1 MRRALGEP
9 RRDWQA
15 RVESQGLV
23 YHTPLGVPYWDES
36 AHYVFK
42 RGEIDVLEAAT
53 AELQRIC
60 LDAAQHVIDHDRFA
74 EFGIPPN
81 VVAAIKQSWDTEPPS
96 IHGRFDLAYDGSG
109 PPKLLEYNADTPT
122 SLLEAAV
129 VQWYWLQDVSPND
142 DQWNSIHERLVE
154 KWRELKEYLWA
165 PVYFAHVDAREH
177 EDLMTV
183 TYLRDT
189 ASEAGLGTL
198 GIAMSEIGA
207 DDGRGEFVD
216 LAGSRIASIFKL
228 YPWEWMVHE
237 AFGQRMLESL
247 ERQQIQVIE
256 PIWKMLWS
264 NKALLAVLWELFPH
278 HPNLLEAHLNERG
291 SLRSFAKKP
300 LMSREGANV
309 TLVRDG
315 SVVATMDGDYGDE
328 GYVFQE
334 LAVAQIDGKYPVIGA
349 WVVDGV
355 PAGMGI
361 RESDTPI
368 TGNLARF
375 VPHRL
380 I

>member
-1 MRRALGEP
+1 MRRARSDP
-9 RRDWQA
+9 RREWQA
-15 RVESQGLV
+15 RVESQGLL
-23 YHTPLGVPYWDES
+23 YHTPNSVPYWDES

-42 RGEIDVLEAAT
+42 RGEIDVLESAT
-53 AELQRIC
+53 AELQRMC
-60 LDAAQHVIDHDRFA
+60 LEAAQHVIDRDRFR
-74 EFGIPPN
+74 EFGIPRN
-81 VVAAIKQSWDTEPPS
+81 VVTAIRQSWDAEPPS
-96 IHGRFDLAYDGSG
+96 IYGRFDLAYDGGG

-129 VQWYWLQDVSPND
+129 VQWYWLQDVSPQD

-165 PVYFAHVDAREH
+165 PLYFAHVDAEQH

-189 ASEAGLGTL
+189 ASEAGIGTL

-207 DDGRGEFVD
+207 DDARGEFVD
-216 LAGSRIASIFKL
+216 LAGARISSLFKL
-228 YPWEWMVHE
+228 YPWEWMVNE
-237 AFGQRMLESL
+237 PFGLRMIESL

-264 NKALLAVLWELFPH
+264 NKAILAVLWELFPN
-278 HPNLLEAHLNERG
+278 HPNLLETHLDNRG

-300 LMSREGANV
+300 LMSREGSNV

-315 SVVATMDGDYGDE
+315 SVVASIGGDYGDE
-328 GYVFQE
+328 GFVYQD
-334 LAVAQIDGKYPVIGA
+334 LALTQIDGKYPVIGA

>member
-1 MRRALGEP
+1 MRRARSDP
-9 RRDWQA
+9 RREWQA
-15 RVESQGLV
+15 RVESQGLL
-23 YHTPLGVPYWDES
+23 YHTPNSVPYWDES

-42 RGEIDVLEAAT
+42 RGEIDVLESAT
-53 AELQRIC
+53 AELQRMC
-60 LDAAQHVIDHDRFA
+60 LEAAQHVIDRDRFR
-74 EFGIPPN
+74 EFGIPRN
-81 VVAAIKQSWDTEPPS
+81 VVTAIKQSWDAEPPS
-96 IHGRFDLAYDGSG
+96 IYGRFDLAYDGGG

-129 VQWYWLQDVSPND
+129 VQWYWLQDVSPQD

-165 PVYFAHVDAREH
+165 PLYFAHVDAEQH

-189 ASEAGLGTL
+189 ASEAGIGTL

-207 DDGRGEFVD
+207 DDARGEFVD
-216 LAGSRIASIFKL
+216 LAGARISSLFKL
-228 YPWEWMVHE
+228 YPWEWMVNE
-237 AFGQRMLESL
+237 PFGLRMIESL

-264 NKALLAVLWELFPH
+264 NKAILAVLWELFPN
-278 HPNLLEAHLNERG
+278 HPNLLETHLDNRR

-300 LMSREGANV
+300 LMSREGSNV

-315 SVVATMDGDYGDE
+315 SVVASIGGDYGDE
-328 GYVFQE
+328 GFVYQD
-334 LAVAQIDGKYPVIGA
+334 LALTQIDGKYPVIGA